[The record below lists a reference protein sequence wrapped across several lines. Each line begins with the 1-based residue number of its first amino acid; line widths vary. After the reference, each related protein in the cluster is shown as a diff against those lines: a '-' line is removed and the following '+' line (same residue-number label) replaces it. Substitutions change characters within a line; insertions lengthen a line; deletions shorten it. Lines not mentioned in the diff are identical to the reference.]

1 MAKSREILKRR
12 RAVGNIRTVTRAME
26 MVASSR
32 YSKAHARA
40 LASQPHTAALVQL
53 VSDVADSGG
62 FEGEQHPLLT
72 HNKGVSLRALLVI
85 ASSRGLCGPYNN
97 LVLREAMRCYRRM
110 QEQGQVE
117 LHVVGRRGVNHFRAV
132 GITIDRVHP
141 DLGDFPE
148 YAQVGRLAEQFMN
161 QYRQGRIAGLEVA
174 FMQYHSAARQRAM
187 CIQLLPMTEHPQG
200 AASPKKHDAYE
211 FTPSREEV
219 VRHLLPATLRMQMY
233 QCFLDAAVSEQIS
246 RMRAMR
252 NAVENAD
259 EMLHQLTVRYNRAR
273 QQQITTELAEIIGG
287 RMGLE
292 NAEV

>member
-12 RAVGNIRTVTRAME
+12 HAVGNIRTVTRAME

-32 YSKAHARA
+32 YAKAHSRA
-40 LASQPHTAALVQL
+40 MASQPHTAGLSQL
-53 VSDVADSGG
+53 VRDVSAAGG
-62 FEGEQHPLLT
+62 LEDCDHPLLKI
-72 HNKGVSLRALLVI
+72 NKGVELRAMLVI

-97 LVLREAMRCYRRM
+97 LVLRQAMQCYRRL
-110 QEQGQVE
+110 QKQGPVS
-117 LHVVGRRGVNHFRAV
+117 LHVSGRRGINHFKAV
-132 GITIDRVHP
+132 GIAIDKVHP
-141 DLGDFPE
+141 DMGDFPE
-148 YAQVGRLAEQFMN
+148 YAQVGRLAEQFMSL
-161 QYRQGRIAGLEVA
+161 YRNRKIAALEVVY
-174 FMQYHSAARQRAM
+174 MQYESAARQRAV
-187 CIQLLPMTEHPQG
+187 CLKILPMTQQ
-200 AASPKKHDAYE
+200 ASSARPARDPYE
-211 FTPSREEV
+211 FTPSVEEV

-233 QCFLDAAVSEQIS
+233 QCFLDAAVSEQVA

-259 EMLHQLTVRYNRAR
+259 EMLHQLMVRYNRAR